1 MRAGGKCNAEAVV
14 NVGVDLDIDSQPP
27 FLQSLHL
34 HLLTILH
41 FSTTVLS
48 LRSLSQIF
56 LLNLLKS
63 SLYFIQAPLHSSQVL
78 VSTLDFS

>member
-14 NVGVDLDIDSQPP
+14 NVGVALDVDSQPP

-48 LRSLSQIF
+48 L
-56 LLNLLKS
+56 
-63 SLYFIQAPLHSSQVL
+63 
-78 VSTLDFS
+78 